1 MDKLIFYEK
10 MLKIRNFELKALELY
25 SKNLIRGSMHS
36 YIGEEAIAVG
46 VCSALEIKKGDGIT
60 SNHRGHGHYLAMGG
74 DLNLMMA
81 ELLGKFNGCCKGKG
95 GSMHIADID
104 VGIYGANGIVGGG
117 IPIACGLSLASTL
130 KGKDSVS
137 ATFFGDGASNQGVLY
152 ESLNMASIWNLPVI
166 FICENNKYA
175 QTTPASQTLAG
186 GSVAGRSNGFN
197 IKGIKVDGMDIEKV
211 YEVAKNAI
219 DKTRVEKRP
228 ILIEAETY
236 RFKGHWQGDPE
247 MYRSKEEVNDW
258 MKRDPI
264 KIYENELIKK
274 YNIDLKVI
282 ENIKKKVEKE
292 ILDAEEFA
300 MSSPEPPEDSL
311 YEDIYS

>member
-25 SKNLIRGSMHS
+25 SKNMIKGSIHP

-60 SNHRGHGHYLAMGG
+60 STHRGHGHYLAMGG

-81 ELLGKFNGCCKGKG
+81 ELLGKFTGCCKGKG

-117 IPIACGLSLASTL
+117 IPIACGLSLASIL

-137 ATFFGDGASNQGVLY
+137 VTFFGDGASNQGVLY

-166 FICENNKYA
+166 FVCENNKYA

-186 GSVAGRSNGFN
+186 GSVASRSNGFN
-197 IKGIKVDGMDIEKV
+197 IEGIKVDGMDVEKV

-247 MYRSKEEVNDW
+247 MYRSKEEVKDW
-258 MKRDPI
+258 MKKDPI
-264 KIYENELIKK
+264 KIYENKLIKK

-282 ENIKKKVEKE
+282 ENIKKKVGKE

-300 MSSPEPPEDSL
+300 MSSPEPPGDSL
-311 YEDIYS
+311 YKDIYS

>member
-1 MDKLIFYEK
+1 MDKLVFYEK

-25 SKNLIRGSMHS
+25 AKNLIRGSMHL
-36 YIGEEAIAVG
+36 YIGEEAVAVG
-46 VCSALEIKKGDGIT
+46 VCSALEVKKGDCIT
-60 SNHRGHGHYLAMGG
+60 STHRGHGHYLAMGG

-81 ELLGKFNGCCKGKG
+81 ELLGKFTGCCKGKG

-117 IPIACGLSLASTL
+117 IPIACGLSLAATL

-137 ATFFGDGASNQGVLY
+137 VTFFGDGASNQGVLY
-152 ESLNMASIWNLPVI
+152 ESLNMASVWNLPVL
-166 FICENNKYA
+166 FVCENNKYA

-186 GSVAGRSNGFN
+186 GSVANRTSGFN
-197 IKGIKVDGMDIEKV
+197 IEGIKVDGMDIEKV

-219 DKTRVEKRP
+219 DKLRVTKRP

-236 RFKGHWQGDPE
+236 RFKGHWVGDPE
-247 MYRSKEEVNDW
+247 MYRSKEEVKDW
-258 MKRDPI
+258 MEKDPI
-264 KIYENELIKK
+264 KIYENKLTKK
-274 YNIDLKVI
+274 YGIDLKVI
-282 ENIKKKVEKE
+282 ENIKKKVGKE

-300 MSSPEPPEDSL
+300 MSSPEPSEDSL
-311 YEDIYS
+311 YKDIYI